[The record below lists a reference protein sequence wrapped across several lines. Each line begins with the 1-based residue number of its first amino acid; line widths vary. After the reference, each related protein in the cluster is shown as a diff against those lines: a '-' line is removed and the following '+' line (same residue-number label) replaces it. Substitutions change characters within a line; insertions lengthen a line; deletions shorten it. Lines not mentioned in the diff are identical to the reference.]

1 MAHSL
6 DSLSLYKFLGTESYS
21 YTYILN
27 NNTDKKDEKNINHEV
42 IALIIFIVLFIILIV
57 LFIVFRYIRKKK
69 LIKLFNSLNNS
80 FFSEELISSKSTN
93 VKLNNMNEIN
103 YIDLT
108 NSINNAEKITNSS
121 ENKLELFEKPK
132 TKENNKE
139 EMILENKDKDSENI
153 ESELDP
159 ELLCRSPAPLL
170 GNTFLSEE
178 DRIRYELAKINQKS
192 YINNNDKDKVYYN
205 TNNGN
210 G

>member
-1 MAHSL
+1 
-6 DSLSLYKFLGTESYS
+6 
-21 YTYILN
+21 
-27 NNTDKKDEKNINHEV
+27 
-42 IALIIFIVLFIILIV
+42 
-57 LFIVFRYIRKKK
+57 
-69 LIKLFNSLNNS
+69 
-80 FFSEELISSKSTN
+80 
-93 VKLNNMNEIN
+93 MNEIN

-192 YINNNDKDKVYYN
+192 YINNNDKDKEYYN